1 MKNLSENFRY
11 VLCILIFLLGSS
23 AMAER
28 EALERGLEA
37 YKQQDW
43 AEAESQFQEAL
54 KTDPGNAEI
63 HYNMGAAQF
72 KQENYEGALES
83 LKKALLTND
92 VTLQQHTW
100 YNTGNVH
107 AKMEKHKEAIDAY
120 KKALELDSDDI
131 DAKYNLELVRA
142 KLKEQSEKQE
152 QEQQQEQK
160 QEQPKPSEYA
170 KQLKAQ
176 AENLVSMELYP
187 EAYDLMN
194 KGLERDNTVSA
205 FQQFIDR
212 IKTVVDIGSP
222 E

>member
-1 MKNLSENFRY
+1 ML
-11 VLCILIFLLGSS
+11 ILFCSHAL
-23 AMAER
+23 AER

-37 YKQQDW
+37 YKQQEW

-63 HYNMGAAQF
+63 HYNLGAAQF
-72 KQENYEGALES
+72 KQENYESALES

-120 KKALELDSDDI
+120 KKALELNPDDI

-142 KLKEQSEKQE
+142 KLKEQSDKQQ
-152 QEQQQEQK
+152 QEQQQQ

-194 KGLERDNTVSA
+194 KGLQRDNTVSA

>member
-1 MKNLSENFRY
+1 MCAWYRGDRKV
-11 VLCILIFLLGSS
+11 VLLLLILLCSS
-23 AMAER
+23 VLADR

-43 AEAESQFQEAL
+43 TKAETQFQEAL
-54 KTDPGNAEI
+54 KTDPANAEI
-63 HYNMGAAQF
+63 HYNLGAVHF
-72 KQENYEGALES
+72 KLENYEDAIEA

-100 YNTGNVH
+100 YNTGNVY

-120 KKALELDSDDI
+120 KKALELDPDDI

-142 KLKEQSEKQE
+142 KLKEQSEKEQ
-152 QEQQQEQK
+152 QEQQQQ

-176 AENLVSMELYP
+176 AENLVSMQLYP

>member
-1 MKNLSENFRY
+1 MMTAWYKSDKNLVCLLIILLCSS
-11 VLCILIFLLGSS
+11 VL
-23 AMAER
+23 ADR
-28 EALERGLEA
+28 EAMERGLEA

-43 AEAESQFQEAL
+43 AEAETQFQEAL
-54 KTDPGNAEI
+54 KVDPGNAEI
-63 HYNMGAAQF
+63 HYNLGAVHF
-72 KQENYEGALES
+72 KQENYEGALEA

-120 KKALELDSDDI
+120 KKALELNPDDI

-152 QEQQQEQK
+152 QEQQQQ
-160 QEQPKPSEYA
+160 QEKPKPSEYA

-187 EAYDLMN
+187 EAYDLMS